1 MKKRMCL
8 AVLCLLLLASGCAQ
22 KQELEPSQET
32 LETASVDGGDLYAL
46 TSETPDGLY
55 HTNWGKETCFLD
67 YATGQNRPLCAEPGC
82 NHADETCAA
91 RLPEN
96 TSYSEI
102 FLLKDGSLAYS
113 LKDETSYS
121 IWRMDGDGGN
131 RQELGRMAEENAIW
145 NLLCADDVY
154 LYLACESYEEGAQFT
169 VSRVPLT
176 GGVPETLWSKKEYAA
191 PQMLGVSGRNLVL
204 WWYDWSEQEEVPQP
218 VVTSKMPEEEV
229 QEKLAAYDAEMDRV
243 TGDFR
248 VVLCSIDT
256 GEEQELDSWTSLHGT
271 TGRTLYWKQDRLYWM
286 DCGEPGSLHWIMA
299 DGQQG
304 ELAVQWPQEIT
315 QCQEELNINLEC
327 RMLQGE
333 ILLTVCEFRENDPVV
348 RRYVLDLE
356 SGAVQEIPL
365 QYIANATEEPV
376 SIQGQGEDCLFVVFE
391 EQVQIG
397 TYLDPDGMPAT
408 SMETHWRYG
417 LISEE
422 DFLAGIPNY
431 REIQLETP

>member
-8 AVLCLLLLASGCAQ
+8 AVLCLLIFASGCAQ
-22 KQELEPSQET
+22 KQERELSQGT
-32 LETASVDGGDLYAL
+32 QETASVDGGNLYAL
-46 TSETPDGLY
+46 TSETPEGLY
-55 HTNWGKETCFLD
+55 HTNWGKEICFLD
-67 YATGQNRPLCAEPGC
+67 YATGQNRPLCAKAGC
-82 NHADETCAA
+82 THTDDTCAA

-113 LKDETSYS
+113 LKDEASYS
-121 IWRMDGDGGN
+121 VWRMDGDGGN
-131 RQELGRMAEENAIW
+131 RQELGSMIEENAIW
-145 NLLCADDVY
+145 HLLCADDVY
-154 LYLACESYEEGAQFT
+154 LYLACETYEEGAQFS

-176 GGVPETLWSKKEYAA
+176 GGTPETLWSKKKYAA

-218 VVTSKMPEEEV
+218 VVTSEMPEEEV
-229 QEKLAAYDAEMDRV
+229 QEKLVAYDAEMDRV

-248 VVLCSIDT
+248 VMLCSIDT

-271 TGRTLYWKQDRLYWM
+271 TGRTLYWNQDRLYWM
-286 DCGEPGSLHWIMA
+286 DRGEPGPLHWIMA
-299 DGQQG
+299 DGKQG

-327 RMLQGE
+327 RMLRDK
-333 ILLTVCEFRENDPVV
+333 ILLTACEFRENDPVI

-356 SGAVQEIPL
+356 NGTVQEIPL

>member
-8 AVLCLLLLASGCAQ
+8 AVLCLLVLASGCAQ
-22 KQELEPSQET
+22 KQEREPSQET
-32 LETASVDGGDLYAL
+32 LEAASVDGGDLYAL
-46 TSETPDGLY
+46 TSETPEGLY

-82 NHADETCAA
+82 THTDDTCAA

-121 IWRMDGDGGN
+121 IWRMDGDGGD
-131 RQELGRMAEENAIW
+131 RQELGHMAEENAIW

-218 VVTSKMPEEEV
+218 VVTSEMPEEEV

-248 VVLCSIDT
+248 VMICSIDT
-256 GEEQELDSWTSLHGT
+256 GEEHELDIWTSLHGT
-271 TGRTLYWKQDRLYWM
+271 TGRTLYWNQDRLYWM
-286 DCGEPGSLHWIMA
+286 DRGEPGPLHWIVA

-304 ELAVQWPQEIT
+304 ELDVQWPQEIT
-315 QCQEELNINLEC
+315 QCQEELGINLEG
-327 RMLQGE
+327 RMLQDK
-333 ILLTVCEFRENDPVV
+333 ILLTVSEFRENDPVV

>member
-8 AVLCLLLLASGCAQ
+8 AVLCLLILASGCAQ

-46 TSETPDGLY
+46 TGETPDGLY

-82 NHADETCAA
+82 THADEACAA

-154 LYLACESYEEGAQFT
+154 LYLVCESYEEGAQFT

-218 VVTSKMPEEEV
+218 VMTSEMPEEEV

-248 VVLCSIDT
+248 VVLCSMDT

-271 TGRTLYWKQDRLYWM
+271 TGRTLYWNQDCLYWM
-286 DCGEPGSLHWIMA
+286 DRGEPGPLHWIVA

-304 ELAVQWPQEIT
+304 ELDVQWPQEIT
-315 QCQEELNINLEC
+315 QCQEQLGINLEG

-397 TYLDPDGMPAT
+397 TYLDPEGMPAT

>member
-1 MKKRMCL
+1 
-8 AVLCLLLLASGCAQ
+8 
-22 KQELEPSQET
+22 
-32 LETASVDGGDLYAL
+32 
-46 TSETPDGLY
+46 
-55 HTNWGKETCFLD
+55 
-67 YATGQNRPLCAEPGC
+67 
-82 NHADETCAA
+82 
-91 RLPEN
+91 
-96 TSYSEI
+96 
-102 FLLKDGSLAYS
+102 
-113 LKDETSYS
+113 
-121 IWRMDGDGGN
+121 
-131 RQELGRMAEENAIW
+131 
-145 NLLCADDVY
+145 
-154 LYLACESYEEGAQFT
+154 
-169 VSRVPLT
+169 
-176 GGVPETLWSKKEYAA
+176 
-191 PQMLGVSGRNLVL
+191 MLGVSGRNLVL

-218 VVTSKMPEEEV
+218 VVTSEMPEEEV

-315 QCQEELNINLEC
+315 QCQEELGINLEG

-397 TYLDPDGMPAT
+397 TYLGPDGMPAT